1 MKGPKSMM
9 LTTKR
14 YFDHW
19 TFQMKQFVRNE
30 FVDLEP
36 HEYCIGA
43 VFVIAIGFVMLS
55 GRR

>member
-1 MKGPKSMM
+1 MM
-9 LTTKR
+9 LAVKR

-19 TFQMKQFVRNE
+19 TFQMKQLMRNE